1 MKSKSRQR
9 HISRCGIIAFAAILL
24 LLTAMPLIAFAEE
37 PLIFIDFEDGTISGF
52 IVRGTETERE
62 NNGTGILHAST
73 DAARSGDY
81 SLLITD
87 RQRAW
92 NGVAFNIAPFIKA
105 EVTYEISFWVHAKT
119 PDTSSFT
126 LSTQITE
133 TGPPWI
139 NLSVPIDIGVS
150 DGWVQIA
157 EEHTYSQSDID
168 TGHIT
173 VYIENSTADA
183 EFYVDDFSVT
193 ALGGGAA
200 WNPLT
205 DPITSNKIGTFDGFD
220 YEFWSERGD
229 GETKM
234 QLTGPGTFWCSWAEA
249 RNILFRTGKKLGSV
263 MSLEEYGNVT
273 IEYEATHNIES
284 GHVSYL
290 TAYGWTQNP
299 LMEWYIIEQHGE
311 YKPGKTLVD
320 TVIID
325 GAEYEIIIDT
335 RTNQPSIEGTQTFQ
349 QIFSI
354 RKDHRTEGIITVSD
368 HFKAWEELGLDVSGK
383 LYEVS
388 MCIEAYGTSG
398 RGNGSI
404 SKHILTV
411 GDTIYGDAPDRTPA
425 PQETLPPPPTPD
437 TPAESSPDPIPDI
450 SDKKPTP
457 PENSGGGDFFWW
469 GIALAACGIAAVAIV
484 YLVVLL
490 NKNKK

>member
-1 MKSKSRQR
+1 MNLRSKLHRVSRY
-9 HISRCGIIAFAAILL
+9 GVVTLAAILL
-24 LLTAMPLIAFAEE
+24 LSTALPLITLADE
-37 PLIFIDFEDGTISGF
+37 PLIFVDFEDGEIGDF
-52 IVRGTETERE
+52 IVRGTASERE
-62 NNGTGILHAST
+62 NNGTGVLSVST
-73 DAARSGDY
+73 DVAHSGDY

-92 NGVAFNIAPFIKA
+92 NGIAFNIAPYIRA

-126 LSTQITE
+126 LSAQITE

-139 NLSVPIDIGVS
+139 NLSPAIDIDVS
-150 DGWVQIA
+150 DGWVQIV
-157 EEHTYSQSDID
+157 EQHTYSQEEID
-168 TGHIT
+168 TKHIT

-183 EFYVDDFSVT
+183 EFYIDDFSVT
-193 ALGGGAA
+193 AMGGGAA

-229 GETKM
+229 GETIM

-263 MSLEEYGNVT
+263 MSFEEYGD
-273 IEYEATHNIES
+273 IILDYAATHNIES

-290 TAYGWTQNP
+290 TVYGWTQNP

-320 TVIID
+320 TVVID
-325 GAEYEIIIDT
+325 GSEYEIIIDT
-335 RTNQPSIEGTQTFQ
+335 RTNQPSIEGTQTFT

-368 HFKAWEELGLDVSGK
+368 HFKAWDELGLDVSGK

-388 MCIEAYGTSG
+388 MCIEAFGTSG
-398 RGNGSI
+398 IGNGSI
-404 SKHILTV
+404 TKHNLLV
-411 GDTIYGDAPDRTPA
+411 GDTIYGDASAFVSFLPTPVPVETPA
-425 PQETLPPPPTPD
+425 PELNPPPN
-437 TPAESSPDPIPDI
+437 I
-450 SDKKPTP
+450 SEAPPETP
-457 PENSGGGDFFWW
+457 PENSSGVMW
-469 GIALAACGIAAVAIV
+469 GVTIAVCAVALGAITFAV
-484 YLVVLL
+484 ISVV
-490 NKNKK
+490 KKK

>member
-1 MKSKSRQR
+1 MKSKSRR
-9 HISRCGIIAFAAILL
+9 LCVSRCGIIALVVILL
-24 LLTAMPLIAFAEE
+24 LLTALSLTVSAVE
-37 PLIFIDFEDGTISGF
+37 PLIFVDFEDGTTGGF
-52 IVRGTETERE
+52 IVRGTEAERE
-62 NNGTGILHAST
+62 NNGTGILHASN
-73 DAARSGDY
+73 DVARSGDY

-92 NGVAFNIAPFIKA
+92 NGVAFNIAPFIRA

-150 DGWVQIA
+150 DGWVQIV

-183 EFYVDDFSVT
+183 EFYVDDFTVT
-193 ALGGGAA
+193 AMGGGAA

-229 GETKM
+229 GDTVM

-249 RNILFRTGKKLGSV
+249 RNILFRIGKKLGSV
-263 MSLEEYGNVT
+263 MSLEEYGTVT

-290 TAYGWTQNP
+290 TVYGWTQYP

-368 HFKAWEELGLDVSGK
+368 HFKAWEALGLDVSGK

-411 GDTIYGDAPDRTPA
+411 GDTVYGDAPEPV
-425 PQETLPPPPTPD
+425 PVPPPPTPD
-437 TPAESSPDPIPDI
+437 TPAEPDPVPTPDIPDTT
-450 SDKKPTP
+450 STP
-457 PENSGGGDFFWW
+457 PKSSSGEGFPIWAIFTVV
-469 GIALAACGIAAVAIV
+469 GIVAAGALVIV
-484 YLVVLL
+484 LVI
-490 NKNKK
+490 KKKI